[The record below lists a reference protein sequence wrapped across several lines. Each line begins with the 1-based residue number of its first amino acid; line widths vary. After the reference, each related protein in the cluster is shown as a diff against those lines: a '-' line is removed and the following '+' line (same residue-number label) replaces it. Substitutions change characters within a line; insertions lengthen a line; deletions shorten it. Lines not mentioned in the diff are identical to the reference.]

1 MTEGRELI
9 LVMGGAR
16 AGKSTFASA
25 LATDIGSAAIG
36 QVAFIATAEPLDDE
50 MRARIQK
57 HRADRPT
64 GWLTIEEPHDLAA
77 ALRKASGSRV
87 VIVDCFT
94 LFVSNRLLS
103 IDDLDSCEAEIDHAT
118 RSFLAVV
125 AEARQTVI
133 CVSNEVGL
141 GLVPDTPIGRVYR
154 DCLGKVN
161 QVLARAADRVYW
173 LVAGIPVQIK
183 PR

>member
-103 IDDLDSCEAEIDHAT
+103 IDDL
-118 RSFLAVV
+118 R
-125 AEARQTVI
+125 
-133 CVSNEVGL
+133 G
-141 GLVPDTPIGRVYR
+141 
-154 DCLGKVN
+154 
-161 QVLARAADRVYW
+161 
-173 LVAGIPVQIK
+173 
-183 PR
+183 